1 MPNWKK
7 VITSGSSAHLNQI
20 TASGAISSSTGT
32 SEFLNIVTTK
42 FKLRRPGTTAAIENV
57 IDHPTRSDDGDI
69 QFIIPGDISASAD
82 FFGVSA
88 SLSGHISASEANFA
102 NSVSVNDTLMLF
114 EEAGRQ
120 NFGLSSKVNRYLS
133 TEHQFFNSSTELATI
148 NQTGLNVVGHITASG
163 EVSASEVRTDVVQV
177 GDGDNRG
184 TLSTTTE
191 GIRIR
196 AGNVAANIS
205 HLSVAK
211 GNTSDNSAGR
221 TYLNRAPGSAIES
234 DKELTVEGSISAS
247 GTLTL
252 EGSLKLNSKA
262 GQDIDLSDT
271 SQIDFGRFGSATKI
285 NSQNDGD
292 LQIDADANLE
302 LRPDGNLLIAKG
314 TSYFA
319 SFADGDSLRVSGI
332 ISASNG
338 FFIGNETPG
347 YFISASNNIIEVSGS
362 GEAILELQGNLTAS
376 GNISSSGT
384 ITATRYDIGGSGK
397 FASVGDG
404 AFDIGQGGG
413 ASLNLTNITASG
425 NISASGTITG
435 NEFIGG
441 STQNTGSYD
450 FPGAIMGYNA
460 QGVNVADA
468 SYNLTTSYAVPDAGF
483 NVCFVAPK
491 SGNVEIEVQIYVD
504 GGSSGNANFFLGLS
518 DNSSYNAVQSYYEV
532 GVYQTLRFAH
542 DLVKNNWVVTGLTP
556 GTSYK
561 YYLGAKISSTSGTP
575 KLHWGAN
582 TNNEF
587 PPFIMK
593 ATALPSNA
601 DIES

>member
-376 GNISSSGT
+376 GNIS
-384 ITATRYDIGGSGK
+384 
-397 FASVGDG
+397 
-404 AFDIGQGGG
+404 
-413 ASLNLTNITASG
+413 
-425 NISASGTITG
+425 ASGTITG

-582 TNNEF
+582 TNNEY

>member
-148 NQTGLNVVGHITASG
+148 NQTGLNVVGHISASG

-376 GNISSSGT
+376 GNIS
-384 ITATRYDIGGSGK
+384 
-397 FASVGDG
+397 
-404 AFDIGQGGG
+404 
-413 ASLNLTNITASG
+413 
-425 NISASGTITG
+425 ASGTITG